1 MAPLILNLDTRW
13 VCVVRFTSRPLYPR
27 EKKLSVAIAG
37 LEALKKRKIACSR
50 RVQNHDSSVI

>member
-1 MAPLILNLDTRW
+1 MG
-13 VCVVRFTSRPLYPR
+13 VCGSLHFPATLPPG
-27 EKKLSVAIAG
+27 KKLSVAIAG